1 MRSLFNHLEMQRFH
15 RYLLW
20 FLVIDLAVSALA
32 LVWLLGARR
41 TQAATDAEVSE
52 AVAVQVSAVETAVS
66 VPPGPAPNGA
76 EAKQQAELRNLRRDI
91 QTTQGRIDAE
101 VERQAPI
108 AENVASRWN
117 FEELTMAEFQE
128 RFPQEYEKFQ
138 KRGENMRKIWQF
150 SLERRQQALA
160 ELSPEGLTAEEYS
173 TLRTV
178 FEYLVEC
185 DQRIMEGRRVDDK
198 PASLPDREALLE
210 MVDKFCRIH
219 SGCTSEALEVW
230 NAIYTFQLGRCFMP
244 FFIVEQSVVD
254 QEKP

>member
-1 MRSLFNHLEMQRFH
+1 MKRFH
-15 RYLLW
+15 QILLRV
-20 FLVIDLAVSALA
+20 LLIDLAVSALA
-32 LVWLLGARR
+32 LVWLQGTRR
-41 TQAATDAEVSE
+41 TQAAPDVDVSE
-52 AVAVQVSAVETAVS
+52 AAVAHVSAVETAGS
-66 VPPGPAPNGA
+66 DAAEFGSDRR
-76 EAKQQAELRNLRRDI
+76 EAKQQAELQNLRRDI
-91 QTTQGRIDAE
+91 RATQGRIDAE

-138 KRGENMRKIWQF
+138 RRGENMRKIWQF
-150 SLERRQQALA
+150 TLDRRQQVLA

-198 PASLPDREALLE
+198 PENLPDTQVILE

-219 SGCTSEALEVW
+219 SGCTFEALEVSE
-230 NAIYTFQLGRCFMP
+230 AIYSFQLGRCFMP
-244 FFIVEQSVVD
+244 LFIVEKSVVYG
-254 QEKP
+254 EKP